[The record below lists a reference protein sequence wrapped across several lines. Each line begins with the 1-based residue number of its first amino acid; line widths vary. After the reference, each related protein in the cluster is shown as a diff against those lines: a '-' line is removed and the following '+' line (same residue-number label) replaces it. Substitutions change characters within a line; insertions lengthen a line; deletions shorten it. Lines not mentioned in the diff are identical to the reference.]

1 MGLFTFVG
9 KYMSASNQEQEVAIL
24 PAGSEVRIMGC
35 RVVILEDVQV
45 EGNQA
50 SLDYVLKA
58 QEDFKN
64 GIGVVGCTKSE

>member
-1 MGLFTFVG
+1 MGELDQ
-9 KYMSASNQEQEVAIL
+9 KLEVAIL

-45 EGNQA
+45 EGGQA

-58 QEDFKN
+58 QDDFKK
-64 GIGVVGCTKSE
+64 GIGTTGEMPSRSQ